1 MAHRELRGSILAL
14 VLLATVFLA
23 VAMYANGSAP
33 PQSSSSEG
41 QQIGKVLSV
50 RKVLRNP
57 YVFSRYPRIHYYLLY
72 FAVRASGQTYCSEYE
87 RRFSMRSM
95 MCFLRRTKLSSSCSR
110 AAPYA
115 QNTTRPDSQ
124 GSLGRRKAVLT
135 ARRYSGCWHL
145 LAALILLMCAVPVRT
160 RLVLRFRDSRMRI

>member
-1 MAHRELRGSILAL
+1 MAHRELRGSTSAL

-41 QQIGKVLSV
+41 QQNGKVVSV

-87 RRFSMRSM
+87 TPVLDEIDDVFSA
-95 MCFLRRTKLSSSCSR
+95 K
-110 AAPYA
+110 
-115 QNTTRPDSQ
+115 D
-124 GSLGRRKAVLT
+124 KAVEFVLKGKNLT
-135 ARRYSGCWHL
+135 LRTPHGRTVKAHL
-145 LAALILLMCAVPVRT
+145 VDEKQC
-160 RLVLRFRDSRMRI
+160 

>member
-87 RRFSMRSM
+87 TPVLDEIDDVFSA
-95 MCFLRRTKLSSSCSR
+95 K
-110 AAPYA
+110 
-115 QNTTRPDSQ
+115 D
-124 GSLGRRKAVLT
+124 KAVEFVLKGKNLT
-135 ARRYSGCWHL
+135 L
-145 LAALILLMCAVPVRT
+145 RT
-160 RLVLRFRDSRMRI
+160 PHGRTVKAYLVDEKQC

>member
-41 QQIGKVLSV
+41 QPIGKVLSV

-57 YVFSRYPRIHYYLLY
+57 YVFSRYPRIYYYLLY
-72 FAVRASGQTYCSEYE
+72 FAVRASDQTYCSEYE
-87 RRFSMRSM
+87 TPVLDEIDDVFSA
-95 MCFLRRTKLSSSCSR
+95 K
-110 AAPYA
+110 
-115 QNTTRPDSQ
+115 D
-124 GSLGRRKAVLT
+124 KAVEFVLKGKNLT
-135 ARRYSGCWHL
+135 L
-145 LAALILLMCAVPVRT
+145 RT
-160 RLVLRFRDSRMRI
+160 PHGRTVKAYLVDEKQC

>member
-1 MAHRELRGSILAL
+1 MAHRELRGSTLAP

-41 QQIGKVLSV
+41 QQIGKVVSV

-87 RRFSMRSM
+87 TPVLDEIDDVFSA
-95 MCFLRRTKLSSSCSR
+95 K
-110 AAPYA
+110 
-115 QNTTRPDSQ
+115 D
-124 GSLGRRKAVLT
+124 KAVEFVLKGKNLT
-135 ARRYSGCWHL
+135 LRTPHGRTVKAHL
-145 LAALILLMCAVPVRT
+145 VDEKQC
-160 RLVLRFRDSRMRI
+160 

>member
-72 FAVRASGQTYCSEYE
+72 FAVRASDQTYCSEYE
-87 RRFSMRSM
+87 TPVLDEIDDVFSAR
-95 MCFLRRTKLSSSCSR
+95 
-110 AAPYA
+110 
-115 QNTTRPDSQ
+115 D
-124 GSLGRRKAVLT
+124 KAVEFVLKGKNLT
-135 ARRYSGCWHL
+135 L
-145 LAALILLMCAVPVRT
+145 RT
-160 RLVLRFRDSRMRI
+160 PHGRTVKAYLVDEKQC

>member
-72 FAVRASGQTYCSEYE
+72 FAVRASDQTYCSEYE
-87 RRFSMRSM
+87 TPVLDEIDDVFSAR
-95 MCFLRRTKLSSSCSR
+95 
-110 AAPYA
+110 
-115 QNTTRPDSQ
+115 D
-124 GSLGRRKAVLT
+124 KAVEFVLKGKNLT
-135 ARRYSGCWHL
+135 LRTPHGRTVKAHL
-145 LAALILLMCAVPVRT
+145 VDEKQC
-160 RLVLRFRDSRMRI
+160 

>member
-72 FAVRASGQTYCSEYE
+72 FAVRASDQTYCSEYE
-87 RRFSMRSM
+87 TPVLDEIDDVFSAR
-95 MCFLRRTKLSSSCSR
+95 
-110 AAPYA
+110 
-115 QNTTRPDSQ
+115 D
-124 GSLGRRKAVLT
+124 KAVEFVLKGKNLT
-135 ARRYSGCWHL
+135 L
-145 LAALILLMCAVPVRT
+145 RT
-160 RLVLRFRDSRMRI
+160 PHGRTVKARLVDEKQC

>member
-87 RRFSMRSM
+87 TPVLDEIDDVFSA
-95 MCFLRRTKLSSSCSR
+95 K
-110 AAPYA
+110 
-115 QNTTRPDSQ
+115 D
-124 GSLGRRKAVLT
+124 KAVEFVLKGKHLT
-135 ARRYSGCWHL
+135 LRTPHGRTVKAHL
-145 LAALILLMCAVPVRT
+145 VDEKQC
-160 RLVLRFRDSRMRI
+160 